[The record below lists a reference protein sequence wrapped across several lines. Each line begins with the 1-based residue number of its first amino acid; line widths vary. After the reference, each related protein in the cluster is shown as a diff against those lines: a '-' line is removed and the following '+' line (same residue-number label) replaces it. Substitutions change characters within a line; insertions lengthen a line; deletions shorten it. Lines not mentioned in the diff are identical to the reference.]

1 MIRMKLS
8 DRDLSV
14 FRDSLK
20 LFSENLKRDA
30 DDALSAAGRD
40 YANKVREHIGT
51 HDPFVDTSA
60 YGTFWKRL
68 SDAWIQTKAS
78 RGGSMEIWS
87 ETGGIYRSTRVHAL
101 PMSVFSGINAVQD
114 PEAYDKAINN
124 EFGTLWLNKR
134 VPARPL
140 FMPVAN
146 AMKEEYSSGNGVY
159 RYFVDALKIA
169 VRRTWA
175 T

>member
-1 MIRMKLS
+1 MKLS
-8 DRDLSV
+8 DRDLGV
-14 FRDSLK
+14 FKNSLN
-20 LFSENLKRDA
+20 LFIDNLKRDT
-30 DDALSAAGRD
+30 DDALSQSGRD
-40 YANKVREHIGT
+40 YAIKVREHIGT
-51 HDPFVDTSA
+51 HDPFVSTTV
-60 YGTFWKRL
+60 YGEFWQRL
-68 SDAWIQTKAS
+68 SVQWADTKQYSGDIMEMWAQTGDILRAVDVYEHL
-78 RGGSMEIWS
+78 SMNVFA
-87 ETGGIYRSTRVHAL
+87 GIDGTKDEY
-101 PMSVFSGINAVQD
+101 
-114 PEAYDKAINN
+114 AYSKAINN

-134 VPARPL
+134 VPSRPL